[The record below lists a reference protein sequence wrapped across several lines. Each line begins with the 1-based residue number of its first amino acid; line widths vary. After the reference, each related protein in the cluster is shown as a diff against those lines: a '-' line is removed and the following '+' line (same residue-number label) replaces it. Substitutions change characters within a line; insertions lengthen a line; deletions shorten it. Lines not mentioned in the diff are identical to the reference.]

1 MSEEILLKVQEQDG
15 GKRLDAF
22 VGGAAL
28 SLSRSH
34 AVKAH

>member
-1 MSEEILLKVQEQDG
+1 MSEEILLKVQEQDR

-28 SLSRSH
+28 SLSRS
-34 AVKAH
+34 ARGKAH